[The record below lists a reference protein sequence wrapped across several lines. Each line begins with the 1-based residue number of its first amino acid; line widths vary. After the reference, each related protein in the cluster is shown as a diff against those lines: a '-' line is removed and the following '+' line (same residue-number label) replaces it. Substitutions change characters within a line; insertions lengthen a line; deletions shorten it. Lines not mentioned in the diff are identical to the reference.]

1 MEDRWKI
8 EIQSRVYR
16 DRARKAKAR
25 MEYNLAR
32 DIRGNK
38 KGIYKYI
45 SSKRNSRET
54 MSSLFDFQVSYSILI
69 DKLMKRWLDEWTVTL
84 TEN

>member
-38 KGIYKYI
+38 KGIYKYV

>member
-45 SSKRNSRET
+45 SSKRNSREI

>member
-1 MEDRWKI
+1 
-8 EIQSRVYR
+8 
-16 DRARKAKAR
+16 

-45 SSKRNSRET
+45 SSKRNSREI
-54 MSSLFDFQVSYSILI
+54 MSSLFDFQVSYNILI

>member
-1 MEDRWKI
+1 M
-8 EIQSRVYR
+8 YR
-16 DRARKAKAR
+16 DRTRKVKAH

-45 SSKRNSRET
+45 SSKRNSREI
-54 MSSLFDFQVSYSILI
+54 MSSLFDFQVSYNILI
-69 DKLMKRWLDEWTVTL
+69 DKLTKRWLDEWTVTL

>member
-1 MEDRWKI
+1 M
-8 EIQSRVYR
+8 YR
-16 DRARKAKAR
+16 DRARKAKAH

-45 SSKRNSRET
+45 SSKRNSREI